1 MLPSSQIS
9 HKELVRKYD
18 QALPRYT
25 SYPTVPFWDK
35 DAPDAEVWK
44 RTIEDAWLTGGKSLS
59 LYVHLLFCE
68 SLCTYCACNTRI
80 TTNHKVEEPYIDR
93 LLKEWAMYLDI
104 LGETPHISELH
115 LGGGT
120 PTFFSPGNLK
130 ALLDGIE
137 SSAIIE
143 KDAALSFE
151 AHPANTTTEHLHVL
165 YNAGFKRI
173 SLGVQ
178 DFDKRVQ
185 KAIHRFQTPEEVHR
199 VTSEA
204 RQIGY
209 NSVNFDLIYGLPFQ
223 TEETICETVNHVLNI
238 RPDRIAFYSYAHVP
252 WMKPGQRGYED
263 ADLPNGDVKRNLY
276 ETGRKMLEAA
286 GYIEIGMDH
295 FALPDDELFTAVKKG
310 TLHRNFMGYT
320 THNNPLLL
328 GIGPSS
334 ISDAQ
339 TMFSQNMKTLEEWNT
354 AIDNNT
360 LPLHRGHLLSA
371 EDIILRKHVL
381 NVMCTNYT
389 DWSQDIA
396 ECDFL
401 NTAENLLKPLE
412 ADGLCVVNNNTVQ
425 VTTTGQAFLRN
436 IAACFDARLHRSRNE
451 NNMFSRTA

>member
-1 MLPSSQIS
+1 MLSPTQTVNR
-9 HKELVRKYD
+9 ELIRKYD

-35 DAPDAEVWK
+35 EAQSEEVWK
-44 RTIEDAWLTGGKSLS
+44 RAIQGAWLTGGKSLS
-59 LYVHLLFCE
+59 LYIHLLFCE

-93 LLKEWAMYLDI
+93 LLKEWAMYLDV
-104 LGETPHISELH
+104 LEETPHISELH

-120 PTFFSPGNLK
+120 PTFFSPSNLK

-151 AHPANTTTEHLHVL
+151 AHPANTTNEHLRIL

-178 DFDKRVQ
+178 DFDPRVQ
-185 KAIHRFQTPEEVHR
+185 KAIHRFQTPEEVNR
-199 VTSEA
+199 VTGEA
-204 RQIGY
+204 RAMGY

-223 TEETICETVNHVLNI
+223 TESTIRETINHVLQI

-263 ADLPNGDVKRNLY
+263 VDLPNGDVKRNLY
-276 ETGRKMLEAA
+276 ETGREMLEEA

-295 FALPDDELFTAVKKG
+295 FALPNDELFTAVKNG

-339 TMFSQNMKTLEEWNT
+339 TMFSQNARTLEEWNEK
-354 AIDNNT
+354 IDSNT
-360 LPLHRGHLLSA
+360 LPLHRGHLLST

-381 NVMCTNYT
+381 NIMCRNETNWESEN
-389 DWSQDIA
+389 DQ
-396 ECDFL
+396 CDFL
-401 NTAENLLKPLE
+401 STTRELLKPLE
-412 ADGLCVVNNNTVQ
+412 SDGLCTVTAHS
-425 VTTTGQAFLRN
+425 VKVSEEGQAFLRN
-436 IAACFDARLHRSRNE
+436 IAACFDARLYRSKGE
-451 NNMFSRTA
+451 KTMFSRTA

>member
-1 MLPSSQIS
+1 MLSPTQTVNRQLI
-9 HKELVRKYD
+9 RKYD

-35 DAPDAEVWK
+35 EAPNEEVWK
-44 RTIEDAWLTGGKSLS
+44 RAIQDAWLTGGKSLS
-59 LYVHLLFCE
+59 LYIHLLFCE

-93 LLKEWAMYLDI
+93 LLKEWAMYLDV
-104 LGETPHISELH
+104 LEETPHISELH

-120 PTFFSPGNLK
+120 PTFFSPSNLK

-151 AHPANTTTEHLHVL
+151 AHPANTTTEHLRIL

-178 DFDKRVQ
+178 DFDPRVQ
-185 KAIHRFQTPEEVHR
+185 KAIHRFQTPEEVNR
-199 VTSEA
+199 VTGEA
-204 RQIGY
+204 RAMGY

-223 TEETICETVNHVLNI
+223 TEATIRETINHVLQI

-276 ETGRKMLEAA
+276 ETGRGMLEAA

-295 FALPDDELFTAVKKG
+295 FALPDDELFIAVKNG

-339 TMFSQNMKTLEEWNT
+339 TMFSQNAKTLEEWNEK
-354 AIDNNT
+354 IDNNI

-381 NVMCTNYT
+381 NIMCSNETNWESKN
-389 DWSQDIA
+389 DQ
-396 ECDFL
+396 CDFL
-401 NTAENLLKPLE
+401 STTRELLKPLE
-412 ADGLCVVNNNTVQ
+412 ADGLCTVTANS
-425 VTTTGQAFLRN
+425 VKVSEAGQAFLRN
-436 IAACFDARLHRSRNE
+436 IAACFDARLHRSTNE
-451 NNMFSRTA
+451 KNMFSRTA

>member
-1 MLPSSQIS
+1 MLSSTQTIS
-9 HKELVRKYD
+9 KELIRKYD

-35 DAPDAEVWK
+35 DAPDEEVWK
-44 RTIEDAWLTGGKSLS
+44 RAIQDAWLTGGKSLS
-59 LYVHLLFCE
+59 LYIHLLFCE

-104 LGETPHISELH
+104 LEETPHISELH

-120 PTFFSPGNLK
+120 PTFFSPSNLK

-151 AHPANTTTEHLHVL
+151 AHPASTTTEHLRVL
-165 YNAGFKRI
+165 FNAGFKRI

-185 KAIHRFQTPEEVHR
+185 KAIHRFQSPEDVQR
-199 VTSEA
+199 VTEEA
-204 RQIGY
+204 RAMGY

-223 TEETICETVNHVLNI
+223 TEESIRETVNHVLNI

-276 ETGRKMLEAA
+276 ETGREMLEEA

-295 FALPDDELFTAVKKG
+295 FALPNDELFTAVKNG

-339 TMFSQNMKTLEEWNT
+339 TMFSQNAKTLEEWNE
-354 AIDNNT
+354 AIDANK

-381 NVMCTNYT
+381 NIMCRNKTN
-389 DWSQDIA
+389 WSNENDQ
-396 ECDFL
+396 CDFL
-401 NTAENLLKPLE
+401 QTTLELLKPLE
-412 ADGLCVVNNNTVQ
+412 EDGLCI
-425 VTTTGQAFLRN
+425 VTEHSVEVTETGQAFLRN
-436 IAACFDARLHRSRNE
+436 IAACFDARLYRSKGE
-451 NNMFSRTA
+451 KTMFSRTA

>member
-1 MLPSSQIS
+1 MLSQAQVN
-9 HKELVRKYD
+9 HTELVRKYD
-18 QALPRYT
+18 QPLPRYT

-35 DAPDAEVWK
+35 NAPDEEVWK
-44 RTIEDAWLTGGKSLS
+44 RAIQDAWDTSGKSLS
-59 LYVHLLFCE
+59 LYIHLLFCE

-93 LLKEWAMYLDI
+93 LLKEWAMYLDV
-104 LGETPHISELH
+104 LEETPHISELH

-151 AHPANTTTEHLHVL
+151 AHPASTTIEHLQVL
-165 YNAGFKRI
+165 FNAGFKRI

-185 KAIHRFQTPEEVHR
+185 KAIHRFQTPEEVLR
-199 VTSEA
+199 VTNEA
-204 RQIGY
+204 RAIGY

-223 TEETICETVNHVLNI
+223 TEETIRETITHVLNI

-263 ADLPNGDVKRNLY
+263 ADLPNGDIKRNLY
-276 ETGRKMLEAA
+276 ETGRAMLEAA
-286 GYIEIGMDH
+286 GYLEIGMDH
-295 FALPDDELFTAVKKG
+295 FALPEDELFNSVRKG

-339 TMFSQNMKTLEEWNT
+339 TMFSQNVKTLEEWNEL
-354 AIDNNT
+354 IDNNK

-371 EDIILRKHVL
+371 EDLILRRHVL
-381 NVMCTNYT
+381 NVMCRNFT
-389 DWSQDIA
+389 DWSADIEQCA
-396 ECDFL
+396 FL
-401 NTAENLLKPLE
+401 QHTSELLKPL
-412 ADGLCVVNNNTVQ
+412 ADDGLCVIQEHSVQ
-425 VTTTGQAFLRN
+425 VTPAGQAFLRN
-436 IAACFDARLHRSRNE
+436 IAACFDARLFRSNSDK
-451 NNMFSRTA
+451 NMFSRTA